1 MASALQW
8 LDTTLTE
15 PVWRVAFILAG
26 TLLAAVI
33 LHAVIRPVV
42 RRAAHRTNWTLDDE
56 ILDIFWPAAMRT
68 VILVG
73 SRLLLDSVVAHPRVE
88 FVVAATVVTLLVLT
102 WGGAINNAGNLV
114 AQKLSRN
121 ADRFRWIE
129 PRTMPLL
136 QFVQKV
142 ALFGIMT
149 YLIMSTWQ
157 INLTGWLA
165 SAGVAGIAVGFAAKD
180 TLANFISGVFI
191 LMDAPYAV
199 GQYII
204 IDGVTRG
211 EVTDIG
217 LRSTRLLTRSNIEV
231 TVPNAVIANAKIINE
246 SSGPSTTM
254 RVSIEVGVA
263 YGSDIDHVRAIL
275 DRCATG
281 IPNTVPNDQARV
293 RFTSMGDSGLI
304 FQVRAFIEDPR
315 FRGRVVD
322 ALNTRVYNAL
332 REEGVE
338 IPFPQRDLWIR
349 QWPAS
354 GGEPPSA
361 GASSPPVS
369 SP

>member
-1 MASALQW
+1 METLRAW
-8 LDTTLTE
+8 LDTTLAD
-15 PVWRVAFILAG
+15 PLWRVAFILAA
-26 TLLAAVI
+26 TLLATLV
-33 LHAVIRPVV
+33 LHLLLRPLV
-42 RRAAHRTNWTLDDE
+42 RRAVRGTSWTLDDE
-56 ILDIFWPAAMRT
+56 ILDMFWPAAART
-68 VILVG
+68 VYLVG
-73 SRLLLDSVVAHPRVE
+73 LRLLLQSLTGHPRVD
-88 FVVAATVVTLLVLT
+88 FLVGAIITTLLVLI
-102 WGGAINNAGNLV
+102 WGRTVNAAGTLV
-114 AQKLSRN
+114 AQNACRN

-129 PRTMPLL
+129 PRTLPLL

-142 ALFGIMT
+142 AVFGVMT
-149 YLIMSTWQ
+149 YLIMSTWH

-217 LRSTRLLTRSNIEV
+217 LRSTRLLTRGNIEV

-254 RVSIEVGVA
+254 RVEVEVGVA
-263 YGSDIDHVRAIL
+263 YGSDIDQVRALL

-281 IPNTVPNDQARV
+281 VPNTVPSDQARV
-293 RFTSMGDSGLI
+293 RFTHMGDSGLI
-304 FQVRAFIEDPR
+304 FQVRVFIEDPR

-322 ALNTRVYNAL
+322 ALNTRIYKAL
-332 REEGVE
+332 REAGVE

-349 QWPAS
+349 QWPA
-354 GGEPPSA
+354 GRNQ
-361 GASSPPVS
+361 ASPEDAPPPVS
-369 SP
+369 SS